1 MADQTDVVVSAYA
14 AASEAKAGTVV
25 QPLKL
30 FAEPPQVLHVEP
42 EGSGSVPKQFG
53 NALKRY
59 SGLGQFLAAR
69 GTGGASV
76 RRVALNTFS
85 AGYAVAKWAL
95 TRQASADLVDAALF
109 LDSLAIDR
117 LPSGDFWVNAAYEG
131 FLRSAAE
138 GGPGS
143 PLVISACTAIP
154 SLSKLVGSTE
164 ASTHWVLDQ
173 AEKWRR
179 EVGSDSPAP
188 LFNWERF
195 NAPLPHPVT
204 ITGGNPSSSF
214 TWPQWPQPQVRQV
227 GNIVG
232 LFFGGTGGP
241 AHIFQA
247 WWVQPR
253 VWGLLADWWAPGP
266 CAVRLDGTV
275 PICSS
280 APSGG
285 RALPKGEIVLGSG
298 RTKGGGSAASTS
310 RKTKAALGVALGLGA
325 LAWGLSR
332 ARR

>member
-25 QPLKL
+25 QPVTQ
-30 FAEPPQVLHVEP
+30 FAEPPQVIHVEP
-42 EGSGSVPKQFG
+42 SGSGSVPKQFG
-53 NALKRY
+53 NTLQRY

-95 TRQASADLVDAALF
+95 TRQSSADLVDAAVYI
-109 LDSLAIDR
+109 DSLAIDR

-164 ASTHWVLDQ
+164 ASTHWILDQ

-179 EVGSDSPAP
+179 EVGSDSPPPA
-188 LFNWERF
+188 FNWSRF
-195 NAPLPHPVT
+195 NAPLPRPIT
-204 ITGGNPSSSF
+204 ITGGNPSSSE
-214 TWPQWPQPQVRQV
+214 TWAQWPRPQIRQV

-253 VWGLLADWWAPGP
+253 LWGLLADWWAPGP
-266 CAVRLDGTV
+266 CAVRLDGTT
-275 PICSS
+275 PIC
-280 APSGG
+280 AVPEG
-285 RALPKGEIVLGSG
+285 RGLPKGEIVLGSG
-298 RTKGGGSAASTS
+298 KSRGGGSASP
-310 RKTKAALGVALGLGA
+310 RKAKAALGVALGLGA
-325 LAWGLSR
+325 VAWGLSR
-332 ARR
+332 AQR